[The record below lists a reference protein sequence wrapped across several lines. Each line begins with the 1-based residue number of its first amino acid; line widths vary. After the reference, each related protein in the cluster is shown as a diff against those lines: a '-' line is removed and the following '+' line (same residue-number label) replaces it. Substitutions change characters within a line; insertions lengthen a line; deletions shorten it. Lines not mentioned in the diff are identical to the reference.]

1 MVHASA
7 PGAPAVALRALTEDN
22 WQEWRELRRAA
33 LAQAPDAF
41 SSTLAEWSG
50 AGDTEARWRARL
62 TGVAYNVVA
71 DVGGRAVGMVSCTAP
86 LSRRAELISLWV
98 APDVR
103 GRGVGDALIG
113 AVARWAAAQ
122 GCSRLVLNVRAAN
135 RHAAALY
142 ARAGFVDTGP
152 DPDCPEGPGAERIMV
167 RDLAG

>member
-1 MVHASA
+1 MILVR
-7 PGAPAVALRALTEDN
+7 VVTEGD
-22 WQEWRELRRAA
+22 WREWRRLRQAA
-33 LAQAPDAF
+33 LAEAPDAF
-41 SSTLAEWSG
+41 SSTLTEWTG
-50 AGDTEARWRARL
+50 AGDTEDRWRGRL
-62 TGVAYNVVA
+62 RNVAFNAVA
-71 DVGGRAVGMVSCTAP
+71 DLDDVAVGMVGAVPRDAGTV
-86 LSRRAELISLWV
+86 ELISMWV
-98 APDVR
+98 APAGR